1 MGTCLPPF
9 GTTCCRAAC
18 KCAGLT
24 RGSPAL
30 PPQLLSLARPLLIVV
45 LHEADSEP
53 LCLVG
58 DEPSVSPDLVEH
70 LGVDGVEE
78 AF

>member
-1 MGTCLPPF
+1 MVFLLPQP
-9 GTTCCRAAC
+9 
-18 KCAGLT
+18 
-24 RGSPAL
+24 
-30 PPQLLSLARPLLIVV
+30 LSLAQPLLIVV
-45 LHEADSEP
+45 LHEADREP

-70 LGVDGVEE
+70 LGVNGVEE